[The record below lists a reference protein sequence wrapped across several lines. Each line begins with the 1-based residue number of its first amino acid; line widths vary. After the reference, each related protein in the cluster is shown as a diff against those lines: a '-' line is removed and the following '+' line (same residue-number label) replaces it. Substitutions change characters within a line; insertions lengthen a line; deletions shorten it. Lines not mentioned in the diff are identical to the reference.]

1 MADLEDESGRYKV
14 QAQRL
19 SSEVAHLQNQ
29 IQNELFLKS
38 TCEIEK
44 LGLEDN
50 LTNLKQLRTMSS
62 FNSSVFF
69 LFFVEFYR

>member
-69 LFFVEFYR
+69 FFC

>member
-50 LTNLKQLRTMSS
+50 LTNLKQSRTMSS

-69 LFFVEFYR
+69 FFEFYR